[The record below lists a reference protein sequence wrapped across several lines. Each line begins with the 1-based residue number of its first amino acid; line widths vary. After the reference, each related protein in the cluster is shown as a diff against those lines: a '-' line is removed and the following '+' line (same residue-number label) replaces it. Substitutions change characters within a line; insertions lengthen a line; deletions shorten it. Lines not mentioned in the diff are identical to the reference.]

1 MSAADESEKDG
12 REARE
17 AAEDGLL
24 EATPAPARVT
34 DDAPDASD
42 ADATVA
48 GRTATLGGRPAD
60 DTERRPPVAPTPAG
74 PDAGADDP
82 ALRDVAGTMGRYLH
96 GRAQAVRDALR
107 AHRVAAVVAAVAV
120 LVLLAVGV
128 ALALRPP
135 EAPSEELV
143 AEDARTRLTTP
154 EYAPGAFGI
163 DDILVARDVEVRSI
177 APSEDGV
184 ARAEVLVTYEG
195 SNAVRA
201 EKSATLGYALRDGE
215 WVAAGEPEDVRV
227 SWTPVNG
234 ISRERL
240 AANMATVLERA
251 DQQLGGD
258 GGGASLE
265 ELYEGAELTVEREEF
280 DPEEGTDVLDLVC
293 VRAGI
298 FESYE
303 CRLTVTFSFRSSTGQ
318 WEIEGVR
325 VSEDGRTR
333 SLEPLVGTW
342 SGTFSRQET
351 DGTKCLAAR
360 AAGLAI
366 NVDQTWT
373 EGGVT
378 QVSGSVAGV
387 AHYHAHPAQDAQG
400 CDGDSLFQEV
410 PFTATLVDDED
421 GTLVLE
427 ATLPEDVD
435 GVVSLTLRLGSP
447 DDPTAA
453 TAEVTTSFAHTGSFL
468 FIPYDETLT
477 YTDVFSLR
485 K

>member
-12 REARE
+12 QGARE
-17 AAEDGLL
+17 AAEGGQD
-24 EATPAPARVT
+24 ATPAPADVAE
-34 DDAPDASD
+34 DAPGADD
-42 ADATVA
+42 VDATVA
-48 GRTATLGGRPAD
+48 GRTATLGGPPAD
-60 DTERRPPVAPTPAG
+60 ATERRPPVAPMTGAPDEDAAG
-74 PDAGADDP
+74 P
-82 ALRDVAGTMGRYLH
+82 ALRDVAGTMGRYLR

-107 AHRVAAVVAAVAV
+107 AHRIAAAVTAAAA
-120 LVLLAVGV
+120 LVLIAVGV

-135 EAPSEELV
+135 AVPTEELV
-143 AEDARTRLTTP
+143 VGDARTRLTTP

-163 DDILVARDVEVRSI
+163 DDILVARGVEVRSI
-177 APSEDGV
+177 VPSDDGT
-184 ARAEVLVTYEG
+184 ARAEALVTYEG

-215 WVAAGEPEDVRV
+215 WVATGEPEDVRV
-227 SWTPVNG
+227 SWTPING

-240 AANMATVLERA
+240 AANMGAVLERA
-251 DQQLGGD
+251 DQQLGGSE
-258 GGGASLE
+258 GEASLE
-265 ELYEGAELTVEREEF
+265 DLYAGAELTVEREEF
-280 DPEEGTDVLDLVC
+280 DPEKGTDVLDLVC
-293 VRAGI
+293 TRSGI

-303 CRLTVTFSFRSSTGQ
+303 CHLSVTFSFRSSTGQ
-318 WEIEGVR
+318 WEIESVR
-325 VSEDGRTR
+325 TSEDGRTR
-333 SLEPLVGTW
+333 SLAPLVGTW

-360 AAGLAI
+360 AAGLVI
-366 NVDQTWT
+366 SVDQTWT

-400 CDGDSLFQEV
+400 CNGDTMFQEV
-410 PFTATLVDDED
+410 PLTATLVDDEG

-435 GVVSLTLRLGSP
+435 GVVSLTLRLGGP
-447 DDPTAA
+447 DDPTSA
-453 TAEVTTSFAHTGSFL
+453 TAEVTTSYARTGSFL

>member
-12 REARE
+12 QEARE
-17 AAEDGLL
+17 AVEGRPD
-24 EATPAPARVT
+24 ATPAPANVT
-34 DDAPDASD
+34 GDAPDAD
-42 ADATVA
+42 DVDATVA
-48 GRTATLGGRPAD
+48 GRTATLGGPPAD
-60 DTERRPPVAPTPAG
+60 ATERRPPVVPMPVAP
-74 PDAGADDP
+74 DEGAANP
-82 ALRDVAGTMGRYLH
+82 ALRDVAGTMGRYLR
-96 GRAQAVRDALR
+96 GRAQAVCDALR
-107 AHRVAAVVAAVAV
+107 AHRVAAAVTAAAV
-120 LVLLAVGV
+120 LVLIAMSV

-135 EAPSEELV
+135 AVPTEELV
-143 AEDARTRLTTP
+143 VGDARTRLTTP

-163 DDILVARDVEVRSI
+163 DDILVARGVEVRSI
-177 APSEDGV
+177 VPSDDGT

-201 EKSATLGYALRDGE
+201 EKSATLGYSLRDGE
-215 WVAAGEPEDVRV
+215 WVATGEPEDVRV
-227 SWTPVNG
+227 SWTPING

-240 AANMATVLERA
+240 AANMGAVLERA
-251 DQQLGGD
+251 DQQLGGSE
-258 GGGASLE
+258 GEASLE
-265 ELYEGAELTVEREEF
+265 DLYAGAELTVEREEF
-280 DPEEGTDVLDLVC
+280 DPEKGTDVLDLVC
-293 VRAGI
+293 TRSGI

-303 CRLTVTFSFRSSTGQ
+303 CHLSVTFSFRSSTGQ
-318 WEIEGVR
+318 WEIESVR
-325 VSEDGRTR
+325 TSEDGRTR
-333 SLEPLVGTW
+333 SLAPLVGTW

-360 AAGLAI
+360 AAGLVI
-366 NVDQTWT
+366 SVDQTWT

-400 CDGDSLFQEV
+400 CNGDTMFQEV
-410 PFTATLVDDED
+410 PFTATLVDDEG

-435 GVVSLTLRLGSP
+435 GVVSLTLQLGGP
-447 DDPTAA
+447 DDPTSA
-453 TAEVTTSFAHTGSFL
+453 TAEVTTSYARTGSFL

>member
-12 REARE
+12 QEARE
-17 AAEDGLL
+17 AVEGRPD
-24 EATPAPARVT
+24 ATTAPANVT
-34 DDAPDASD
+34 GDAPDAD
-42 ADATVA
+42 DVDATVA
-48 GRTATLGGRPAD
+48 GRTATLGGPPAD
-60 DTERRPPVAPTPAG
+60 ATERRPPVVPMPVAP
-74 PDAGADDP
+74 DEGAANP
-82 ALRDVAGTMGRYLH
+82 ALRDVAGTMGRYLR
-96 GRAQAVRDALR
+96 GRAQAVCDALR
-107 AHRVAAVVAAVAV
+107 AHRVAAAVTAAAV
-120 LVLLAVGV
+120 LVLIAMSV

-135 EAPSEELV
+135 AVPTEELV
-143 AEDARTRLTTP
+143 VGDARTRLTTP

-163 DDILVARDVEVRSI
+163 DDILVARGVEVRSI
-177 APSEDGV
+177 VPSDDGT

-215 WVAAGEPEDVRV
+215 WVATGEPEDVRV
-227 SWTPVNG
+227 SWTPING

-240 AANMATVLERA
+240 AANMGAVLERA
-251 DQQLGGD
+251 DQQLGGSE
-258 GGGASLE
+258 GEASLE
-265 ELYEGAELTVEREEF
+265 DLYAGAELTVEREEF
-280 DPEEGTDVLDLVC
+280 DPEKGTDVLDLVC
-293 VRAGI
+293 TRSGI

-303 CRLTVTFSFRSSTGQ
+303 CHLSVTFSFRSSTGQ
-318 WEIEGVR
+318 WEIESVR
-325 VSEDGRTR
+325 TSEDGRTR
-333 SLEPLVGTW
+333 SLAPLVGTW

-360 AAGLAI
+360 AAGLVI
-366 NVDQTWT
+366 SVDQTWT

-400 CDGDSLFQEV
+400 CNGDTMFQEV
-410 PFTATLVDDED
+410 PFTATLVDDEG

-435 GVVSLTLRLGSP
+435 GVVSLTLQLGGP
-447 DDPTAA
+447 DDPTSA
-453 TAEVTTSFAHTGSFL
+453 TAEVTTSYARTGSFL

>member
-1 MSAADESEKDG
+1 MAFGD
-12 REARE
+12 
-17 AAEDGLL
+17 
-24 EATPAPARVT
+24 ATNDLGMLRWAKWSFAMENAHEPARNAARYKT
-34 DDAPDASD
+34 ASN
-42 ADATVA
+42 
-48 GRTATLGGRPAD
+48 
-60 DTERRPPVAPTPAG
+60 E
-74 PDAGADDP
+74 
-82 ALRDVAGTMGRYLH
+82 
-96 GRAQAVRDALR
+96 
-107 AHRVAAVVAAVAV
+107 
-120 LVLLAVGV
+120 
-128 ALALRPP
+128 
-135 EAPSEELV
+135 
-143 AEDARTRLTTP
+143 
-154 EYAPGAFGI
+154 
-163 DDILVARDVEVRSI
+163 
-177 APSEDGV
+177 EDGV
-184 ARAEVLVTYEG
+184 AQAEVLVTYEG

-333 SLEPLVGTW
+333 SLDPLVGMW

-360 AAGLAI
+360 AAGLVI

-387 AHYHAHPAQDAQG
+387 AHYHAHPAQDAQVIG
-400 CDGDSLFQEV
+400 LAAPLGVEGGLVQNHV
-410 PFTATLVDDED
+410 PPPPAL
-421 GTLVLE
+421 GAGAHPGGE
-427 ATLPEDVD
+427 AGEKRV
-435 GVVSLTLRLGSP
+435 
-447 DDPTAA
+447 
-453 TAEVTTSFAHTGSFL
+453 FL
-468 FIPYDETLT
+468 I
-477 YTDVFSLR
+477 
-485 K
+485 